1 MHIDISIYKITED
14 HSVAVSQTKNRLEL
28 VGFGHL
34 SLGGN
39 FENFSF
45 CIFPPWSKTDKT
57 SLNKEWPH
65 IIALPC
71 YNET

>member
-1 MHIDISIYKITED
+1 MHVDISIYKITED
-14 HSVAVSQTKNRLEL
+14 HLVAVSQTKNRLEV

-45 CIFPPWSKTDKT
+45 CIFSHFPAMIK
-57 SLNKEWPH
+57 NRQ
-65 IIALPC
+65 
-71 YNET
+71 N